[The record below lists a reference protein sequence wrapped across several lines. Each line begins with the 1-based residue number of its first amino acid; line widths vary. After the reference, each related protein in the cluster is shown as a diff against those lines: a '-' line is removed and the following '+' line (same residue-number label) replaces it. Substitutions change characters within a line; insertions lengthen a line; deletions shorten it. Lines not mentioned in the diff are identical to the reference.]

1 MSLNPPEPGPRHADL
16 LRVAEALRNEKALFA
31 LLVTGLLAGGLIWL
45 GNSLGGSSSFMAVTL
60 YAVVFLLIFPVG
72 GACAGLLLM
81 DQARGRETRA
91 LGKAVLDGIPT
102 ALRHIGVVLA
112 GLAVTAVFFLFLY
125 LLLFVCRVPF
135 LGPAL
140 YAVLF
145 PILAIAAGLLF
156 FGFTAACAMAGP
168 ATWNGATAGET
179 LSILARLAA
188 RRGPDLLTL
197 LLALA
202 LLLFLIETAL
212 SGIVAL
218 GYLAVAGASSSVL
231 SIPILPGIVS
241 GVALGA
247 GNEYAMAF
255 AFGSMLALV
264 LVSVAVTALAMM
276 GLSLIYL
283 RLAADPAPAQARE
296 GVPDAPSHVF
306 PEKKEPTIQPAETRI
321 AAPPPPAAAA
331 PGTADDAPD
340 ILAARPAEARPEAAA
355 CPHCQAA
362 ILPGDRFCGECGG
375 KIQG

>member
-1 MSLNPPEPGPRHADL
+1 MSLNPPEPGPRHVDL

-31 LLVTGLLAGGLIWL
+31 LLVTGLLAGGSIWL
-45 GNSLGGSSSFMAVTL
+45 GNSLGGSGSFLAAALFAV
-60 YAVVFLLIFPVG
+60 AFLLIFPVG

-81 DQARGRETRA
+81 DQAHGRETRA

-112 GLAVTAVFFLFLY
+112 GVAVTAVFFLFLY
-125 LLLFVCRVPF
+125 LLLFLCRLPF

-168 ATWNGATAGET
+168 AIWNGATAGEA

-231 SIPILPGIVS
+231 SVPILSGIVS
-241 GVALGA
+241 GIALDA

-255 AFGSMLALV
+255 AFGSMLVLL

-283 RLAADPAPAQARE
+283 RLAVDPAPAQAKE
-296 GVPDAPSHVF
+296 SVPDAPSRVF
-306 PEKKEPTIQPAETRI
+306 PEKKEPTIQPAETRV
-321 AAPPPPAAAA
+321 APPPPPAAAA

-340 ILAARPAEARPEAAA
+340 ILAALLAEARPEAAA